1 VTRRAW
7 IAFAT
12 CSVLWGIPYF
22 FIKVAVD
29 DLPAVFVAWARIALG
44 AAILL
49 PLAWRQG
56 ALGGIWERRWL
67 VAAFGLIEIAGPF
80 TLIPLG
86 ERHLSSS
93 LAAILIAAVPLT
105 VAILAVRFA
114 PEERVHGLRLLGLFV
129 GLAGVVMLL
138 GIDVAGKSDE
148 LVGALCILGATLGY
162 AAGPMIAKKTLS
174 DLPAIAPV
182 AAALTI
188 SAIVLAPLAAFS
200 LPDHAPP
207 FKAWGSVVVLGIAC
221 TAIAL
226 VVFFILLTEAGPSRA
241 SVITYVNP
249 VVAVALGVAFL
260 DESLGAASAA
270 GLALI
275 LAGSYISTGGSAGAG
290 HGEPALVGDDH
301 RLHAVPGAKLRE
313 DPLDVRLD
321 GGLLD
326 DELGGDLGIR

>member
-1 VTRRAW
+1 MTRRAW

-29 DLPAVFVAWARIALG
+29 DLPAVFVAWARIAM
-44 AAILL
+44 AAVILL
-49 PLAWRQG
+49 PLAWHQR
-56 ALGGIWERRWL
+56 ALTGIWERRWL

-86 ERHLSSS
+86 ERHISSS

-114 PEERVHGLRLLGLFV
+114 PEERAHGLRLAGLFV
-129 GLAGVVMLL
+129 GLAGVVLLL

-188 SAIVLAPLAAFS
+188 SAIVLAPLAALS

-207 FKAWGSVVVLGIAC
+207 LEAWGSVVVLGTAC

-241 SVITYVNP
+241 SIITYVNP

-270 GLALI
+270 GLVLI
-275 LAGSYISTGGSAGAG
+275 LAGSYVSTGGRFRRTPARRAAPPP
-290 HGEPALVGDDH
+290 HGEADRALQSASAAEASGVDA
-301 RLHAVPGAKLRE
+301 R
-313 DPLDVRLD
+313 
-321 GGLLD
+321 
-326 DELGGDLGIR
+326 

>member
-22 FIKVAVD
+22 FIKVAVE
-29 DLPAVFVAWARIALG
+29 DLPAVFVAWARIALA

-49 PLAWRQG
+49 PVAWHQG
-56 ALGGIWERRWL
+56 ALRGVWERRRFI
-67 VAAFGLIEIAGPF
+67 AAFALIEIAGPF

-105 VAILAVRFA
+105 VAILAVRFLPA
-114 PEERVHGLRLLGLFV
+114 ERVHGARLVGLFV
-129 GLAGVVMLL
+129 GLAGVVLL
-138 GIDVAGKSDE
+138 VGVDVAGRSDE
-148 LVGALCILGATLGY
+148 LLGALCILGATVGY
-162 AAGPMIAKKTLS
+162 AAGPMIASQTLS

-182 AAALTI
+182 AGALGVSTV
-188 SAIVLAPLAAFS
+188 VLAPLAAFS
-200 LPDHAPP
+200 LPGGGVP

-226 VVFFILLTEAGPSRA
+226 VVFFVLLTEAGPSRA
-241 SVITYVNP
+241 SIITYVNP

-260 DESLGAASAA
+260 NESLGGASIA
-270 GLALI
+270 GLVLI
-275 LAGSYISTGGSAGAG
+275 LAGSYVSTGGVRRAGEPRAAPSPRAGADRAPPSASAA
-290 HGEPALVGDDH
+290 EVT
-301 RLHAVPGAKLRE
+301 GAN
-313 DPLDVRLD
+313 VR
-321 GGLLD
+321 
-326 DELGGDLGIR
+326 

>member
-1 VTRRAW
+1 MTRRAW

-56 ALGGIWERRWL
+56 ALSHVWERRWL
-67 VAAFGLIEIAGPF
+67 IAAFGLIEIAGPF

-93 LAAILIAAVPLT
+93 LTAILIAAVPLT

-114 PEERVHGLRLLGLFV
+114 PHERVHGARLAGLFA
-129 GLAGVVMLL
+129 GLAGVVLLL
-138 GIDVAGKSDE
+138 GVDVAGRTDE
-148 LVGALCILGATLGY
+148 LLGALCILGATLGY
-162 AAGPMIAKKTLS
+162 AAGPMIASATLS
-174 DLPAIAPV
+174 DLPPIAPV
-182 AAALTI
+182 ACALGLSTV
-188 SAIVLAPLAAFS
+188 VLAPLAAIS
-200 LPDHAPP
+200 PPDHPAP
-207 FKAWGSVVVLGIAC
+207 FKAWGSVVVLGVVC

-241 SVITYVNP
+241 SVITYINP
-249 VVAVALGVAFL
+249 VVAVSLGVVFL
-260 DESLGAASAA
+260 GESLGAASVA
-270 GLALI
+270 GLVLI
-275 LAGSYISTGGSAGAG
+275 LAGSYVSTRGARRAP
-290 HGEPALVGDDH
+290 EP
-301 RLHAVPGAKLRE
+301 PGA
-313 DPLDVRLD
+313 PLPLVEADRARPSASAAAASGAD
-321 GGLLD
+321 G
-326 DELGGDLGIR
+326 R